1 MNAFH
6 RHIRRMISLLAGVSA
21 LSLLSSSAFADPVIR
36 HHTRLEAQR
45 ETSAGAGSVVKK
57 ATDPVMNTQNSVTT
71 QDKAAL
77 PELPDI
83 AVETPVLPGEI
94 RTIVID
100 PGHGGTNAGAIG
112 VARIHEKYLTL
123 QVALIVADRLRAKMP
138 DVNIVLTRQRDE
150 ALSLTERI
158 QMANQ
163 IQADLFVSLHFN
175 SSTNPEAIGYE
186 SFWAGDF
193 WAADMEKN
201 GETIDDQT
209 RETRTKTAKLG
220 ERMAKCFN
228 HAMHR
233 RFDVLDR
240 GVKPGDYTVL
250 TRAAVPSVVLE
261 LAFLSHAQEGIGV
274 VSQSVRSKLADAVVD
289 AIVKYGNVDYI
300 P

>member
-1 MNAFH
+1 MMTLFAG
-6 RHIRRMISLLAGVSA
+6 LGALA
-21 LSLLSSSAFADPVIR
+21 LLSSSSFADPVIR

-45 ETSAGAGSVVKK
+45 ETSAGVGTAVRETPDAVS
-57 ATDPVMNTQNSVTT
+57 NTQN
-71 QDKAAL
+71 AAASDEKPVL
-77 PELPDI
+77 PKLPDI
-83 AVETPVLPGEI
+83 DVEPPVLPGEI

-100 PGHGGTNAGAIG
+100 PGHGGTNAGAVG
-112 VARIHEKYLTL
+112 VAKIHEKYLTL

-138 DVNIVLTRQRDE
+138 NVKIVLTRQRDA

-163 IQADLFVSLHFN
+163 INADLFVSLHFN
-175 SSTNPEAIGYE
+175 SSTNPEAVGYE

-193 WAADMEKN
+193 WASDMEKN

-209 RETRTKTAKLG
+209 RETRTRTAKLG

-250 TRAAVPSVVLE
+250 TRADVPSVVLE
-261 LAFLSHAQEGIGV
+261 LAFLSHAQEGMGV

-289 AIVKYGNVDYI
+289 AIAKYGNVDYI